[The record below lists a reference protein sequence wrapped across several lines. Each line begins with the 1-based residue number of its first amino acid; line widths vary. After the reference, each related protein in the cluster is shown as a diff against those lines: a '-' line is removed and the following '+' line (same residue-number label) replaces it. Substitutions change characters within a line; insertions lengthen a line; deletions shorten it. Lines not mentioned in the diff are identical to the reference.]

1 MNHVAAVNGK
11 ELAHDARL
19 PPGGTSVVLD
29 TVRITRWMWV
39 ATFAIIDFGVFR
51 IAFINQIGAE
61 TSWGALRFF
70 DLDKELSLP
79 AWYSSILLWSTA
91 IVLATNAT
99 LARRLDRR
107 TAFYWW
113 SLSVVFVY
121 LSIDE
126 MTSIHEFGNLLLP
139 PDYKF
144 TGFLTFSW
152 VVVAAP
158 LLIVGGLAFLPFLFR
173 LPRSTALGIGL
184 AGLVYVGGAF
194 GMELVGGYFSK
205 ARDSIEYQL
214 AVITEE
220 GLELV
225 GLSIFL
231 MVLLNFLAT
240 ESRSP
245 LQRMAARQVAR
256 PDAL

>member
-1 MNHVAAVNGK
+1 M
-11 ELAHDARL
+11 R
-19 PPGGTSVVLD
+19 PWRGGWIEGRRSIGGRCPLFSS
-29 TVRITRWMWV
+29 
-39 ATFAIIDFGVFR
+39 TFR
-51 IAFINQIGAE
+51 
-61 TSWGALRFF
+61 
-70 DLDKELSLP
+70 
-79 AWYSSILLWSTA
+79 STK
-91 IVLATNAT
+91 
-99 LARRLDRR
+99 
-107 TAFYWW
+107 
-113 SLSVVFVY
+113 S
-121 LSIDE
+121 
-126 MTSIHEFGNLLLP
+126 TSIHEFGNLLLP

-144 TGFLTFSW
+144 TGFLTFAW
-152 VVVAAP
+152 VVIAAP
-158 LLIVGGLAFLPFLFR
+158 LLIVGGLAFLPFLLR

-245 LQRMAARQVAR
+245 LQGMAARQVAR
-256 PDAL
+256 PDTL